1 MKRIIE
7 FIIIATVT
15 VLFLTGCDVH
25 DSWGDGRPD
34 LEHTYILFVDQ
45 PDNQND
51 FLSYEVAQNGDARWR
66 YGASATSG
74 TWKPYDEK
82 WVVKIPLE
90 FRSER
95 IRSYDVVSF
104 FWIESTLTA
113 GTDYVVSMENGT
125 PMTPE
130 SNGGYKIIWP
140 QAKRGKVIVNI
151 KRIQGSPNGTLKVQT
166 FNRENG
172 IPVISDMTSLINNK
186 TAEYEVRCAS
196 LDVNKVT
203 VTFN

>member
-51 FLSYEVAQNGDARWR
+51 FLSYEVAQNGDAIWR
-66 YGASATSG
+66 YGTSATSG

-95 IRSYDVVSF
+95 IRTYDVVSF
-104 FWIESTLTA
+104 FWIESTLEA
-113 GTDYVVSMENGT
+113 GVDYEVSLEDGVVIT
-125 PMTPE
+125 PDAT
-130 SNGGYKIIWP
+130 GGYKIIWP
-140 QAKRGKVIVNI
+140 QAKRGKVTVNI
-151 KRIQGSPNGTLKVQT
+151 KRIEGSPNGTIRLQT
-166 FNRENG
+166 FNRAKG
-172 IPVISDMTSLINNK
+172 IPVISDMESLVNNR
-186 TAEYEVRCAS
+186 TDEYEVRCAS
-196 LDVNKVT
+196 LDVNKVL

>member
-7 FIIIATVT
+7 FIVIAAAT
-15 VLFLTGCDVH
+15 VLFMTGCDVH

-51 FLSYEVAQNGDARWR
+51 FLSYEVAQNGDAKWR
-66 YGASATSG
+66 FGTATSG
-74 TWKPYDEK
+74 TWQPYDEK
-82 WVVKIPLE
+82 WVAKVPFD

-95 IRSYDVVSF
+95 IRTYDVVSYI
-104 FWIESTLTA
+104 WIESTLTA
-113 GTDYVVSMENGT
+113 GVDYVVSLENGT
-125 PMTPE
+125 PMTPDA
-130 SNGGYKIIWP
+130 NGGYTLMWP
-140 QAKRGKVIVNI
+140 QAKRGNVIVNI

-166 FNRENG
+166 FDRAKG

-186 TAEYEVRCAS
+186 TAEYEVRSAS